1 MRGYCRVEYVERGGG
16 AREESRGEWRARR
29 GMWGGRRRFGWFG
42 GHGWHGG
49 PGMRPSKMLGSE
61 ELQLVILALVSEKPR
76 HGYEIIKALEE
87 HSSGIYVPSPG
98 MVYPALTYLEEV
110 GYASAEAEGNKK
122 LYRLTET
129 GTEYL
134 TKNKA
139 TADDALDQLKRIGRR
154 IADFQ
159 KQYTAENE
167 AAEDL
172 SATARNKSREEQRQ
186 ILQTAAHY
194 RELRDA
200 VRGVL
205 YEKLDASPEEIDR
218 VTAVIRKAIEEI
230 RGKKSE
236 SK

>member
-1 MRGYCRVEYVERGGG
+1 
-16 AREESRGEWRARR
+16 
-29 GMWGGRRRFGWFG
+29 
-42 GHGWHGG
+42 
-49 PGMRPSKMLGSE
+49 MRPSKMLGSE
-61 ELQLVILALVSEKPR
+61 ELQLVILALLSEKPR

-205 YEKLDASPEEIDR
+205 YEKLGASPEEIDR